1 MNKRD
6 ALGAVVTIS
15 GAALMLWG
23 VLFLPDMSTKSAIGA
38 TMVGLLIA
46 IGGALMMGDDEGTE

>member
-6 ALGAVVTIS
+6 ALGAFITIS

-38 TMVGLLIA
+38 TVVGLLIA
-46 IGGALMMGDDEGTE
+46 ISGALMMGDDEGE

>member
-6 ALGAVVTIS
+6 ALGAFVTIS

-38 TMVGLLIA
+38 TVLGLLIA
-46 IGGALMMGDDEGTE
+46 MGGALMIGDGEGA